1 MTDNEV
7 FKQWLN
13 DVLGLI
19 WGTPNLAKKALEKEM
34 KYAMLKKPKR
44 TRGEDRRKDD
54 RASAQ
59 I

>member
-44 TRGEDRRKDD
+44 TRE
-54 RASAQ
+54 
-59 I
+59 IPL